1 MHAGK
6 GFENMATPVEEGEP
20 PFGLVR
26 VHRALLVVDVVES
39 VRLLLTHE
47 EDVIGRWRRFVAEI
61 RTEVL
66 PKHGGRMVKSLGDG
80 MLLEFENVIGA
91 VSAAMELHERMR
103 AYNAGRPPSSELHLR
118 AGVHNADIVVDELD
132 VYGAGVNLASRL
144 TALAGPDETIISPEA
159 RDAIVPGL
167 DIDVEDL
174 GECYLKHFTE
184 PQRAYRAGPVGS
196 HSVMWSGS
204 AVGASEAVS
213 VAVIPFASNDGTG
226 QANFLGDALADD
238 LIAQLSRAPQLQVIS
253 RLSTTAFRDRN
264 ADPHTL
270 QLALGCQ
277 YAIHGTCAFHGDKVR
292 VRAQLTDCV
301 DRNVVWADAFDGR
314 VADLLGG
321 ASSIVDQIVREA
333 CRALVEAEIHRSLN
347 APLPSLQSYTI
358 LLGAIAMMHR
368 LSPRDFE
375 RSRDMLQYLCDRHP
389 RATSP
394 RAWLGKWH
402 VMRVAQGWS
411 HDRNADSQQAR
422 SVVAQALDLEPEH
435 SLALAIDGLVCAY
448 IGKDLKS
455 AAQRYE
461 ASIRSNPSESLAWLF
476 QSALHSYGS
485 RGELAVECALRAQRL
500 SPLDPMKYYYDNFT
514 STAMLSAGDY
524 LGAIRYGKSSLR
536 ANRTHGPTLRILA
549 IAQVLAGQIDD
560 ARETV
565 KNLLLVE
572 PSFRVPRFLERY
584 PGAAAPHA
592 AVYAEALRAAG
603 LPD

>member
-1 MHAGK
+1 MHTGN
-6 GFENMATPVEEGEP
+6 GLENMTTPIEEGLL
-20 PFGLVR
+20 FDLVR

-47 EDVIGRWRRFVAEI
+47 DDVIDRWRRFVAET

-80 MLLEFENVIGA
+80 MLLEFESVMGA
-91 VSAAMELHERMR
+91 VNAAMELHDRVR
-103 AYNAGRPPSSELHLR
+103 AYNAGRAPSSELHLR

-144 TALAGPDETIISPEA
+144 TALAGPDETIISPEV
-159 RDAIVPGL
+159 RDAIVPGV

-184 PQRAYRAGPVGS
+184 PQRAYRAGPIGS

-204 AVGASEAVS
+204 AVGSAEAVS
-213 VAVIPFASNDGTG
+213 VAVIPFASFGGAGPIT
-226 QANFLGDALADD
+226 FLGDAVADD
-238 LIAQLSRAPQLQVIS
+238 LIAQLSRAPQFHVIS
-253 RLSTTAFRDRN
+253 RLSTTVFRDRSV
-264 ADPHTL
+264 DPGTL
-270 QLALGCQ
+270 LQTLGCQ
-277 YAIHGTCAFHGDKVR
+277 YALTGTCALAGDKVR
-292 VRAQLTDCV
+292 VRAQVTDCV
-301 DRNVVWADAFDGR
+301 SGAVVWADAFDG
-314 VADLLGG
+314 ALAELLAG
-321 ASSIVDQIVREA
+321 AGPVVERLAREA
-333 CRALVEAEIHRSLN
+333 CRALVDAEIQRAQT
-347 APLPSLQSYTI
+347 APLPTLQSYTI
-358 LLGAIAMMHR
+358 LLGAIALMHR
-368 LSPRDFE
+368 LSPRDFDRARE
-375 RSRDMLQYLCDRHP
+375 MLQYLCERHP

-411 HDRNADSQQAR
+411 PDRQVDALQAR

-448 IGKDLKS
+448 MRKDMKT
-455 AAQRYE
+455 AAQRYD
-461 ASIRSNPSESLAWLF
+461 AAIRSNPSESLAWLF
-476 QSALHSYGS
+476 QSALHSYDS

-514 STAMLSAGDY
+514 STAMLSANDY
-524 LGAIRYGKSSLR
+524 EGAIRFGRSSLR

-549 IAQVLAGQIDD
+549 IAQVLAGKMDE
-560 ARETV
+560 ARATV
-565 KNLLLVE
+565 KDMLALE
-572 PSFRVPRFLERY
+572 PDLSVSRFLDRY

-592 AVYAEALRAAG
+592 AKYADALRAAG